1 MLNVSWI
8 NHFACA
14 EGFLETRIRRTAA
27 YLLLLILHRRP
38 IEEHAALI
46 SILNRYTEEME
57 VDTMAHAIAET
68 LLEPGRTGLN
78 RGLNKGKRA
87 KRDSVLKLLQFRFGN
102 VPETVMTQVNAIRSH
117 SQLDSLFE
125 KVLEAETIDDIF

>member
-57 VDTMAHAIAET
+57 VDTMAHAMAET
-68 LLEPGRTGLN
+68 LLEQGIEQGIEQGETL
-78 RGLNKGKRA
+78 A

-102 VPETVMTQVNAIRSH
+102 VPETVITQVNAIRSH